1 MTTPRPAF
9 EALTPALVGHT
20 ITLRSE
26 KTEITGLLTGLYIEG
41 WTTSTYDGTTT
52 VENVNATARFDLN
65 GSDWDVPVTHDMTLE
80 ITEADQ

>member
-9 EALTPALVGHT
+9 EALTVDLVGST

-26 KTEITGLLTGLYIEG
+26 KTEITGLLTGLYIDG

-52 VENVNATARFDLN
+52 VEDVKVTARFDHD
-65 GSDWDVPVTHDMTLE
+65 GDDWDVPVASDVTLE
-80 ITEADQ
+80 VHP

>member
-9 EALTPALVGHT
+9 EALTVDLVGST

-26 KTEITGLLTGLYIEG
+26 KTEITGLLTGLYIDG
-41 WTTSTYDGTTT
+41 WTTSTYGTTT

-65 GSDWDVPVTHDMTLE
+65 GADWDVPVTPDMTLE
-80 ITEADQ
+80 VHP

>member
-26 KTEITGLLTGLYIEG
+26 TTKIMGLLTGLYIDG
-41 WTTSTYDGTTT
+41 WTTHAYDGTTT
-52 VENVNATARFDLN
+52 VEKVVVIARFARH
-65 GSDWDVPVTHDMTLE
+65 GGDWDVPVTTDMTLE